1 MQLQRIFFSNA
12 VRQKSRK
19 PGFEASIQPLHSF
32 PFCSQ
37 GDGVSFQTH
46 SRNECELGVV
56 RNGPAHLPSSGEIA
70 NGPTVS
76 GDESEVEMFAAGDSE
91 RQPLTRTTEL

>member
-1 MQLQRIFFSNA
+1 M
-12 VRQKSRK
+12 
-19 PGFEASIQPLHSF
+19 
-32 PFCSQ
+32 
-37 GDGVSFQTH
+37 SFQT
-46 SRNECELGVV
+46 RTGRTECELGVM
-56 RNGPAHLPSSGEIA
+56 RNRPTHPSSSGEIA